1 MIPAESAGRSDRMKK
16 LLLLIGLAACISLTS
31 CTSLLGNLNHQLP
44 VEEKEPDDARR

>member
-1 MIPAESAGRSDRMKK
+1 MKK